1 MAKPSQQMT
10 KEEMKRVVMS
20 SKRDLTRI
28 ILGISVAMAVVFVIL
43 GVLNMTNP
51 QEFNHSMKALK
62 LKDTN
67 LDGVVDRLDINAGYD
82 SNGDEV
88 PDQAEYPI
96 KRLANFVVFAMMVII
111 GPYAFYKS
119 KQDANVVAIERRL
132 PEFLRD
138 VAEAGRFG
146 MTLADAIVVAANGR
160 YGKLTVEIK
169 KMAAQIEWGV
179 PASEALRLFAV
190 RINTPGV
197 NRLVAVIIKASDA
210 GGNVADVLTMV
221 SHDAR
226 ETQLTKDERAISM
239 STYLAVVYISFF
251 VFLVT
256 IIILN
261 ATFLPKIR
269 EAGTMVTRAS
279 AEAGISSGMA
289 TLDVTV
295 IPQIELAFFVSSMI
309 HAVGDGIMAGVLTK
323 GKVAEGLKHSF
334 ILLLLGF
341 VVLQVT

>member
-1 MAKPSQQMT
+1 MAKQQQMT

-20 SKRDLTRI
+20 TKGDLTKI
-28 ILGISVAMAVVFVIL
+28 ILGVSVAVAMIFIVL

-51 QEFNHSMKALK
+51 QEFDHSMKALK
-62 LKDTN
+62 LNDTN
-67 LDGVVDRLDINAGYD
+67 EDCVIDELDVNGGYD
-82 SNGDEV
+82 SNDDDI
-88 PDQAEYPI
+88 PDQAEFPI
-96 KRLANFVVFAMMVII
+96 KRMANYVVFAMMVII

-119 KQDANVVAIERRL
+119 RKDANVVAIERRL

-160 YGKLTVEIK
+160 YGKLTIEIK

-179 PASEALRLFAV
+179 PAAEALRLFAV

-197 NRLVAVIIKASDA
+197 NKLVAVIIKASDA
-210 GGNVADVLTMV
+210 GGNVADVLSMV

-226 ETQLTKDERAISM
+226 ETQLSKDERAISM

-279 AEAGISSGMA
+279 AEAGVSGGMA
-289 TLDVTV
+289 TLDVSV

-334 ILLLLGF
+334 ILLALGF

>member
-1 MAKPSQQMT
+1 MAKQQMT
-10 KEEMKRVVMS
+10 KEEMKKVVMS
-20 SKRDLTRI
+20 SKKDLTKV
-28 ILGISVAMAVVFVIL
+28 ILGISIAIALVCVVL
-43 GVLNMTNP
+43 GVLNLTNP
-51 QEFNHSMKALK
+51 QEFDHSMKALK
-62 LKDTN
+62 LNDTN
-67 LDGVVDRLDINAGYD
+67 EDGTVDELDVNGGYD
-82 SNGDEV
+82 SDGDEI
-88 PDQAEYPI
+88 PDQAEYPV
-96 KRLANFVVFAMMVII
+96 KRLANFVVFAMMAVI
-111 GPYAFYKS
+111 GPIAFYRSRK
-119 KQDANVVAIERRL
+119 DANISAIERRL

-146 MTLADAIVVAANGR
+146 MTLADAIVVASNGR
-160 YGKLTVEIK
+160 YGKLTIEIK

-179 PASEALRLFAV
+179 PATEALRLFAQ

-197 NRLVAVIIKASDA
+197 NKLVAVIIKASDA

-226 ETQLTKDERAISM
+226 ETQLSKDERSISM

-279 AEAGISSGMA
+279 EEAGISSGMA
-289 TLDVTV
+289 QLDVTV
-295 IPQIELAFFVSSMI
+295 IPQIEMAFFVSSMI

-323 GKVAEGLKHSF
+323 GKVAEGMKHSF

-341 VVLQVT
+341 VVLQAV

>member
-1 MAKPSQQMT
+1 MT
-10 KEEMKRVVMS
+10 KAEMKKVVMA
-20 SKRDLTRI
+20 SKRDLSNT
-28 ILGISVAMAVVFVIL
+28 IL
-43 GVLNMTNP
+43 GVCAIFFVIMMVIGVLNWANP
-51 QEFNHSMKALK
+51 TQFNESLK
-62 LKDTN
+62 SLNLKDTN
-67 LDGVVDRLDINAGYD
+67 GDGVIDAKDINDGYD
-82 SNGDEV
+82 SNNDKI
-88 PDQAEYPI
+88 PDQAEYPA
-96 KRLANFVVFAMMVII
+96 RRFVNFLVIGIIILI
-111 GPYAFYKS
+111 GPISFYKS
-119 KQDANVVAIERRL
+119 KQDSDREAIERRL

-146 MTLADAIVVAANGR
+146 MTLADSIIVASNGR
-160 YGKLTVEIK
+160 YGKLTTEIK

-179 PASEALRLFAV
+179 PATEALRLFAQ

-210 GGNVADVLTMV
+210 GGNVADVLSMV

-226 ETQLTKDERAISM
+226 ETQLSKDERAISM

-289 TLDVTV
+289 TLDVSV
-295 IPQIELAFFVSSMI
+295 IPQISLAFFVSSMI